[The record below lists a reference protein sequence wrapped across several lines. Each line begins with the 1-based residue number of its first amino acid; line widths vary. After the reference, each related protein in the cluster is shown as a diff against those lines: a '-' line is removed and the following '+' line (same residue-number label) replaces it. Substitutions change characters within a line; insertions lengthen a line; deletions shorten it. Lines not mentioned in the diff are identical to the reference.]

1 MIDFLLRII
10 SCTIISEIETIKIT
24 TTKFNIVDTDIFYC
38 MEFTNDSNYFVAF
51 QISDVQEFLLHG
63 AFSLIYINTRYTK
76 ITQKHFEAEI
86 QRERGEKKNK
96 NRKEKNTIMKKKI
109 IMEIKTLIHKPIDS
123 NNTTIHI
130 QIGIDFKYMSATAI
144 PDPSLMPQI
153 LVGLCQRL
161 GQDF

>member
-63 AFSLIYINTRYTK
+63 AFSLIDINTRYTK
-76 ITQKHFEAEI
+76 
-86 QRERGEKKNK
+86 
-96 NRKEKNTIMKKKI
+96 NT
-109 IMEIKTLIHKPIDS
+109 
-123 NNTTIHI
+123 
-130 QIGIDFKYMSATAI
+130 
-144 PDPSLMPQI
+144 
-153 LVGLCQRL
+153 
-161 GQDF
+161 